1 MCVIVSDRMD
11 RVKQEW
17 DKTAV
22 SDWYMG
28 YRKDNVVLKII
39 QEPESLFHPNTFSLL
54 KKYISDFR
62 GRHILVPSSGDN
74 RAVFAFAALG
84 ADVTSCD
91 ISEKQIELAERTAKK
106 HNLSIQF
113 QIENT
118 MKLDGI
124 SNESYD
130 FVYTSEGVHVWIDD
144 LNGMYQ
150 NIWRVLKP
158 DGIYINYEIHP
169 IVRPFDYSDG
179 KPKDKDIIV
188 QNDYDIIGPFDDGLI
203 YHWRTMDILNAVATS
218 GFVLLQLEEMHD
230 NPVNGHF
237 WFYEEERKK
246 MSSESILAYYDYHTN
261 PLAALP
267 QWFSIAARKV

>member
-1 MCVIVSDRMD
+1 
-11 RVKQEW
+11 
-17 DKTAV
+17 
-22 SDWYMG
+22 
-28 YRKDNVVLKII
+28 
-39 QEPESLFHPNTFSLL
+39 
-54 KKYISDFR
+54 
-62 GRHILVPSSGDN
+62 
-74 RAVFAFAALG
+74 
-84 ADVTSCD
+84 
-91 ISEKQIELAERTAKK
+91 
-106 HNLSIQF
+106 
-113 QIENT
+113 

-188 QNDYDIIGPFDDGLI
+188 QNDYDIIGSFDDGLI
-203 YHWRTMDILNAVATS
+203 YHWRTMDILNVVAGS
-218 GFVLLQLEEMHD
+218 GFV
-230 NPVNGHF
+230 
-237 WFYEEERKK
+237 
-246 MSSESILAYYDYHTN
+246 
-261 PLAALP
+261 LAALP